1 MHREGRANAAVL
13 PVFLSLLLAAEAVYA
28 QGRQGRA
35 LPAFQARTAEFARE
49 GARERLRSPECQR
62 VLADFKDGEGR
73 SLSEN
78 LAPFAVPPDE
88 YLARIPF
95 LDGAGHPLCGGGQ
108 SQLLTTQGV
117 GRVFVCKGFLQ
128 TVERERAMAEI
139 YLIHE
144 MLHTLGL
151 GENPPSSQ
159 EITQQ
164 VKRRCAP

>member
-1 MHREGRANAAVL
+1 MHLEGRTHAAVL
-13 PVFLSLLLAAEAVYA
+13 PVLFSLLLAAEAVYA

>member
-1 MHREGRANAAVL
+1 MHRAGRPLAAVL
-13 PVFLSLLLAAEAVYA
+13 ALIGPFAAPAALA
-28 QGRQGRA
+28 QPRQGRP
-35 LPAFQARTAEFARE
+35 LSAFQERTVHLARE
-49 GARERLRSPECQR
+49 GAMARLRAPECQR
-62 VLADFKDGEGR
+62 VLSDFQDGAGR
-73 SLSEN
+73 SLLEN
-78 LAPFAVPPDE
+78 LAPYAEPPDG
-88 YLARIPF
+88 YLARLPF
-95 LDGAGHPLCGGGQ
+95 LDGEGHELCRAGR

-117 GRVFVCKGFLQ
+117 GRVFVCKAFLE
-128 TVERERAMAEI
+128 TVVRDRTSAEV

>member
-1 MHREGRANAAVL
+1 MHRESRSKAPVVPVL
-13 PVFLSLLLAAEAVYA
+13 LSLLFAAEAAHA
-28 QGRQGRA
+28 QARQGRA

-49 GARERLRSPECQR
+49 GALQRLRSPECQR
-62 VLADFKDGEGR
+62 ILADFEDGEGR

-78 LAPFAVPPDE
+78 LAPFALTPDE
-88 YLARIPF
+88 YMARIPF
-95 LDGAGHPLCGGGQ
+95 LDGTGHPLCRAGQ

-117 GRVFVCKGFLQ
+117 GRVFVCKAFLQ
-128 TVERERAMAEI
+128 TVERDRATAEV
-139 YLIHE
+139 YVIHE